1 MKKTFSLLAF
11 SVLSISTFAQDA
23 GTAQTGMAS
32 DPYFPL
38 YLLSAFVFAVV
49 LVVLI
54 VAIYFLRILNIL
66 TQEAEKAKAEKLGIA
81 YAPKKAWWANFID
94 QLNAAVP
101 VEKEKEI
108 ELNHNYDG
116 IKELDNHL
124 PPWWTSLFVGSIIWG
139 IIYMIVYHV
148 SDTLPLQ
155 LDEYEQEI
163 TLANEQAR
171 KLKASQPQEVIDEST
186 LVFTN
191 DLELIEKGK
200 AAFLANTCATCHRA
214 DGGGNT
220 IGPNLTDEYWI
231 HGGSIQNIFAT
242 IKNGVVE
249 KGMPAWGKAMSAK
262 DVKAAAFYIM
272 SLQGSNPAD
281 AKAPQGELYKQE
293 VVKSDST
300 NVQASL

>member
-1 MKKTFSLLAF
+1 MKKVFSLLGLIAF
-11 SVLSISTFAQDA
+11 SNSAFAQETGA
-23 GTAQTGMAS
+23 TQTSLTG

-66 TQEAEKAKAEKLGIA
+66 TQEAEKENAVKLGVA
-81 YAPKKAWWANFID
+81 YAPKKTWWANFID

-101 VEKEKEI
+101 IEKEKEI

-124 PPWWTSLFVGSIIWG
+124 PPWWTGLFVGSIIWG
-139 IIYMIVYHV
+139 VIYLIVYHV
-148 SDTLPLQ
+148 SETLPLQ
-155 LDEYEQEI
+155 LDEYEQEV
-163 TLANEQAR
+163 TLANEQIR
-171 KLKASQPQEVIDEST
+171 KLKASQPQEIIDESN

-200 AAFLANTCATCHRA
+200 AAFLANTCATCHRP
-214 DGGGNT
+214 DGGGNA

-231 HGGSIQNIFAT
+231 HGGSIQNIFET

-249 KGMPAWGKAMSAK
+249 KGMPAWGKSMSAK

-272 SLQGSNPAD
+272 SLQGSKPVD

-300 NVQASL
+300 KAQASL

>member
-1 MKKTFSLLAF
+1 MKKVFSFLAF
-11 SVLSISTFAQDA
+11 SAFSISTFAQEA
-23 GTAQTGMAS
+23 AVAQTGLMDS
-32 DPYFPL
+32 PYFPL

-54 VAIYFLRILNIL
+54 VAIYFLRILNVL
-66 TQEAEKAKAEKLGIA
+66 TQEAEKEKAVKLGIA
-81 YAPKKAWWANFID
+81 YAPKKAWWTNFID

-124 PPWWTSLFVGSIIWG
+124 PPWWTSLFIGSIIWG

-148 SDTLPLQ
+148 SGTLPLQ
-155 LDEYEQEI
+155 ADEYEQEV

-171 KLKASQPQEVIDEST
+171 KLKASQPQEIIDENT
-186 LVFTN
+186 LTFTN

-200 AAFLANTCATCHRA
+200 AVFLSSTCATCHRA
-214 DGGGNT
+214 DGGGNA

-231 HGGSIQNIFAT
+231 HGGSVQNIFAT

-262 DVKAAAFYIM
+262 DVKAATFYIM
-272 SLQGSNPAD
+272 SLQGSKPAD
-281 AKAPQGELYKQE
+281 AKAPQGEFYKQE
-293 VVKSDST
+293 VVKPDST
-300 NVQASL
+300 KVQASL